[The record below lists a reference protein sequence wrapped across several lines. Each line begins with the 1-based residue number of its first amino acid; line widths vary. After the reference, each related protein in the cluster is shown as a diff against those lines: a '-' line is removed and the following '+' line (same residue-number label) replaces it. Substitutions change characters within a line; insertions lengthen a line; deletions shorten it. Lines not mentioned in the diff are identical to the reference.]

1 MRDLNKLIEEYSNHM
16 DSIRYNKETVKE
28 SLPKLL
34 EESEGVIVGFINWLV
49 NEVDALSKDNA
60 QLEIKLSLM
69 KGRVVYYLG
78 ESEMLE
84 DIIHRIGNSE
94 KLPEFLH
101 EKLQRALKNAQ
112 VRINELKRI

>member
-1 MRDLNKLIEEYSNHM
+1 MNQLNKLIQQYSNHM
-16 DSIRYNKETVKE
+16 DSIRYNKEPIKE
-28 SLPKLL
+28 SLPRLL
-34 EESEGVIVGFINWLV
+34 EESEGLITGFINWLV
-49 NEVDALSKDNA
+49 GEVDAISKDNA

-84 DIIHRIGNSE
+84 DILYRISKSE

-101 EKLQRALKNAQ
+101 EKLQRSLKNAQ
-112 VRINELKRI
+112 IRLNELKKI